1 MAIGFDVGGSLGVV
15 VPDKRLGTGTSTRV
29 HIAKFGDGYEQRV
42 GNGINVLEQEYDV
55 TFVNRTKEDI
65 DDIAAFL
72 ESKAGVT
79 SFTFVVPDSNESG
92 SELSMKV
99 VCSSWNQTWSY
110 DNYYNLTATFRR
122 LRNMSLIS
130 SVQSLT
136 QGV

>member
-15 VPDKRLGTGTSTRV
+15 VPDKRLSTGTAPRV

-42 GNGINVLEQEYDV
+42 GNGINVLEQEYEV

-122 LRNMSLIS
+122 
-130 SVQSLT
+130 VYET
-136 QGV
+136 